1 MKLKLQGR
9 MILFI
14 LVPALLGLCILAG
27 MGYSSSSRAIY
38 NQINNDAPV
47 VLDTLKIG
55 INNFFTTLR
64 QGMYMPVENQRITYF
79 LEAHKV
85 GVAGNELKTY
95 FDSANEALRYYIGV
109 TKAINT
115 CGVVVKD
122 GTVVLH
128 RVSGRDE
135 PGNLLGKNMG
145 DRPYIQSGL
154 QGKESLGTYKSRA
167 TGETTSIVS
176 LPIKLEGEVV
186 AVFYAGMNNI
196 ELSKNIVGAVRLGE
210 FGAAYVYNP
219 QGEAIMHSDPAR
231 IGTDESAQPHVQEM
245 LKKRQGSL
253 EYVNKDGFTKIVY
266 FEEMPTEGWIVCMEL
281 DKAEVMQPARDL
293 LTNVLLLVLVLV
305 LVVGAIILFTAR
317 GIARP
322 LGVCSELVAH
332 AAKGNLETT
341 ALENAELN
349 RAEQRGDEISVLSR
363 GIREMVQS
371 IKNLLQE
378 SENKAS
384 EALKATEEAKAA
396 TARAEEAA
404 HRAENAKREGM
415 YAAATQLEE
424 VVNIITSASRQLSAQ
439 IEQSDRTASDSA
451 QRLAEAATAMNEM
464 NATVQEVARNASD
477 ASKMSAE
484 TRSKAEHGAVVVQQA
499 VDSIERVQ
507 EVAEVLRADMQQL
520 NEHARSI
527 SAIMGVISDI
537 ADQTN
542 LLALNAA
549 IEAAR
554 AGEAGRGFAV
564 VADEVRKLAE
574 KTMSSTSEVGSAIS
588 AIQHSTTK
596 SMEGVDKAVSQIGQA
611 TELSNQSG
619 VALHEIVT
627 DAETT
632 ADEVRAIAAASEQQS
647 AASEEINQSIV
658 QVNDM
663 SDKTAQAMRAAA
675 QAVASLAEQ
684 AKRLESLIEDMK
696 RQ

>member
-14 LVPALLGLCILAG
+14 LVPALLGLCVLAG
-27 MGYSSSSRAIY
+27 MCYSSSARAIY
-38 NQINNDAPV
+38 NQISKDAPV

-55 INNFFTTLR
+55 IDNFFTTLR

-79 LEAHKV
+79 LEAHEA
-85 GVAGNELKTY
+85 GVKGSELKTY
-95 FDSANEALRYYIGV
+95 FDSANESLRHYIGV
-109 TKAINT
+109 TNAINT

-154 QGKESLGTYKSRA
+154 QGQESLGTYKSRA
-167 TGETTSIVS
+167 TGETTTIVS
-176 LPIKLEGEVV
+176 LPIRLDKTVIG
-186 AVFYAGMNNI
+186 VFYAGMNNI
-196 ELSKNIVGAVRLGE
+196 RLSRNILGAVRLGE

-231 IGTDESAQPHVQEM
+231 IGTDESSLPHVQEM
-245 LKKRQGSL
+245 LKKQQGQL
-253 EYVNKDGFTKIVY
+253 EYVNKDGFTRIVY
-266 FEEMPTEGWIVCMEL
+266 FETMPNQGWVICVEL
-281 DKAEVMQPARDL
+281 DKTEVMKPARDL
-293 LTNVLLLVLVLV
+293 LFQVLALALVLV
-305 LVVGAIILFTAR
+305 LVVGAIILITAR

-322 LGVCSELVAH
+322 LRVCSELVAH
-332 AAKGNLETT
+332 AAKGDLETS
-341 ALENAELN
+341 AVENAELGK
-349 RAEQRGDEISVLSR
+349 AEQRGDEISVLAR

-371 IKNLLQE
+371 IKNLLRE
-378 SENKAS
+378 SETKTS

-404 HRAENAKREGM
+404 RRAENAKREGM

-424 VVNIITSASRQLSAQ
+424 VVSIITSASTQLSAQ
-439 IEQSDRTASDSA
+439 IEQSDHTASDSA

-484 TRSKAEHGAVVVQQA
+484 TRSKAERGAVVVQQA

-507 EVAEVLRADMQQL
+507 EVAEVLRTDMQQL

-574 KTMSSTSEVGSAIS
+574 KTMTSTSEVGSAIS

-596 SMEGVDKAVSQIGQA
+596 SMEGVDKAVAQIGQA

-663 SDKTAQAMRAAA
+663 SDKTAQAMREAA
-675 QAVASLAEQ
+675 QAVSSLAAQ
-684 AKRLESLIEDMK
+684 AQRLEALIEDMK

>member
-85 GVAGNELKTY
+85 GVAENELKTY

-176 LPIKLEGEVV
+176 LPIKIEGEVV

-404 HRAENAKREGM
+404 QRAENA
-415 YAAATQLEE
+415 
-424 VVNIITSASRQLSAQ
+424 IIPIPILSW
-439 IEQSDRTASDSA
+439 
-451 QRLAEAATAMNEM
+451 
-464 NATVQEVARNASD
+464 
-477 ASKMSAE
+477 
-484 TRSKAEHGAVVVQQA
+484 
-499 VDSIERVQ
+499 
-507 EVAEVLRADMQQL
+507 
-520 NEHARSI
+520 
-527 SAIMGVISDI
+527 
-537 ADQTN
+537 
-542 LLALNAA
+542 
-549 IEAAR
+549 
-554 AGEAGRGFAV
+554 
-564 VADEVRKLAE
+564 
-574 KTMSSTSEVGSAIS
+574 
-588 AIQHSTTK
+588 
-596 SMEGVDKAVSQIGQA
+596 
-611 TELSNQSG
+611 
-619 VALHEIVT
+619 
-627 DAETT
+627 
-632 ADEVRAIAAASEQQS
+632 
-647 AASEEINQSIV
+647 
-658 QVNDM
+658 
-663 SDKTAQAMRAAA
+663 
-675 QAVASLAEQ
+675 
-684 AKRLESLIEDMK
+684 
-696 RQ
+696 

>member
-14 LVPALLGLCILAG
+14 LVPALLGLCVLAG
-27 MGYSSSSRAIY
+27 MCYSSSARAIY
-38 NQINNDAPV
+38 NQISKDAPV

-55 INNFFTTLR
+55 IDNFFTTLR

-79 LEAHKV
+79 LEAHEA
-85 GVAGNELKTY
+85 GVKGSELKTY
-95 FDSANEALRYYIGV
+95 FDSANESLRHYIGV
-109 TKAINT
+109 TNAINT

-154 QGKESLGTYKSRA
+154 QGQESLGTYKSRA

-176 LPIKLEGEVV
+176 LPIRLDKTVIG
-186 AVFYAGMNNI
+186 VFYAGMNNI
-196 ELSKNIVGAVRLGE
+196 RLSRNILGAVRLGE

-231 IGTDESAQPHVQEM
+231 IGTDESSLPHVQEM
-245 LKKRQGSL
+245 LKKQQGQL
-253 EYVNKDGFTKIVY
+253 EYVNKDGFTRIVY
-266 FEEMPTEGWIVCMEL
+266 FETMPSEGWIICVEL
-281 DKAEVMQPARDL
+281 DKTEVMQPARDL
-293 LTNVLLLVLVLV
+293 LFQVLTLVLVLV
-305 LVVGAIILFTAR
+305 LVVGAIILVTAR

-322 LGVCSELVAH
+322 LRVCSELVAH
-332 AAKGNLETT
+332 AAKGNLETS
-341 ALENAELN
+341 AVENAELGK
-349 RAEQRGDEISVLSR
+349 AERRGDEISILAR

-378 SENKAS
+378 SENKTS
-384 EALKATEEAKAA
+384 EALKATEEARAA

-404 HRAENAKREGM
+404 KRAENARHEGM
-415 YAAATQLEE
+415 YAAATELEE
-424 VVNIITSASRQLSAQ
+424 VVSIITSASTQLSAQ
-439 IEQSDRTASDSA
+439 IEQSDHTASDSA
-451 QRLAEAATAMNEM
+451 QRLSEAATAMNEM

-484 TRSKAEHGAVVVQQA
+484 TRSKAEQGAVVVQQA
-499 VDSIERVQ
+499 VDSIEKVQ
-507 EVAEVLRADMQQL
+507 EVAEVLRTDMQQL

-527 SAIMGVISDI
+527 SAIMSVISDI

-574 KTMSSTSEVGSAIS
+574 KTMASTSEVGNAIN
-588 AIQHSTTK
+588 AIQQSTAK
-596 SMEGVDKAVSQIGQA
+596 SMDGVDKAVEQIDQA
-611 TELSNQSG
+611 TELANKSG
-619 VALHEIVT
+619 KALTEIVS

-632 ADEVRAIAAASEQQS
+632 ADEVRAIATASEEQS

-663 SDKTAQAMRAAA
+663 STETAQAMAQAA
-675 QAVASLAEQ
+675 QAVNNLSEQ
-684 AKRLESLIEDMK
+684 ARRLEQLINDMK
-696 RQ
+696 AG